1 MLNNYIVKMF
11 SILLFLFHFSL
22 SRIINT
28 EILEDKHCNV
38 SNFLMYPNNQ
48 TAIYFSQPD
57 LSMFYQVTNKMEL
70 YLSSLW
76 QSIYS
81 HKRNNI
87 SFSNSF
93 WRRIRIYCIFWKW
106 NSFNIFCIKKIPQK
120 YFSLCWWFI
129 NSETI

>member
-1 MLNNYIVKMF
+1 MF

-57 LSMFYQVTNKMEL
+57 LSMFYQVT
-70 YLSSLW
+70 
-76 QSIYS
+76 I
-81 HKRNNI
+81 
-87 SFSNSF
+87 
-93 WRRIRIYCIFWKW
+93 KW
-106 NSFNIFCIKKIPQK
+106 NYTFLHYDNQYTLIKGTTFPLVTHFGGGYEYIV
-120 YFSLCWWFI
+120 Y
-129 NSETI
+129 SENGTA